1 MCRLVGRVPIM
12 SDEEKASRVKLE
24 LKKAQS
30 EIQNISEKK

>member
-12 SDEEKASRVKLE
+12 SDEEKASRANE